1 MQTNLTQRFKEGK
14 SAEAIE
20 SILRSCVHCG
30 FCNAT
35 CPTYQ
40 LLGDELDGPRG
51 RIYQMKQ
58 YFEGAPANRDLQ
70 LHLDRCLTCRSCETT
85 CPSGVNYSRLLE
97 IGREAIE
104 EDLPR
109 PVTQRSLRWGIT
121 WFLNSGWI
129 FKSSILIAQKC
140 RWLLPNK
147 LSVSIPQEKPNIAK
161 VMFQH
166 ERKVLMLSGC
176 VQPALAPNTNAAAKQ
191 LLHRLG
197 LTVIEIDQNN
207 CCGAVGMHTSQIEQ
221 GKAQARRLIDVWW
234 PQVEKGVEAI
244 IFTATGCGVSIKD
257 YGNIFKGEADYSEKA
272 QAISDLAFD
281 LSELVSKEMLDQK
294 ITIDRSMN
302 QSTVVPKRVAF
313 HSPCTMQHALGLKN
327 LVEKILTSVGYQVC
341 HVADSHLCCGSAG
354 TYSILQPEISKQLQK
369 NKQAALTVDSPE
381 VIATANIGCQLQIG
395 QGATVPVVHWVELV
409 NDVL

>member
-207 CCGAVGMHTSQIEQ
+207 CSIC
-221 GKAQARRLIDVWW
+221 DVCIPTA
-234 PQVEKGVEAI
+234 PQ
-244 IFTATGCGVSIKD
+244 
-257 YGNIFKGEADYSEKA
+257 
-272 QAISDLAFD
+272 
-281 LSELVSKEMLDQK
+281 
-294 ITIDRSMN
+294 
-302 QSTVVPKRVAF
+302 
-313 HSPCTMQHALGLKN
+313 
-327 LVEKILTSVGYQVC
+327 
-341 HVADSHLCCGSAG
+341 
-354 TYSILQPEISKQLQK
+354 QLF
-369 NKQAALTVDSPE
+369 
-381 VIATANIGCQLQIG
+381 
-395 QGATVPVVHWVELV
+395 
-409 NDVL
+409 

>member
-1 MQTNLTQRFKEGK
+1 MQTNLAKRFKDGK

-40 LLGDELDGPRG
+40 LKGDELDGPRG

-58 YFEGAPANRDLQ
+58 YFEGAPANKEMQ

-85 CPSGVNYSRLLE
+85 CPSGVDYSHLLE

-104 EDLPR
+104 KDLPR
-109 PVTQRSLRWGIT
+109 SIWQRTLRSSIT
-121 WFLNSGWI
+121 WFLNSGWV
-129 FKSSILIAQKC
+129 FKCSIRVAQQC
-140 RWLLPNK
+140 RWLLPKK
-147 LSVSIPQEKPNIAK
+147 LTDSIPLVKPQIIEGIAE
-161 VMFQH
+161 VIDQH
-166 ERKVLMLSGC
+166 ERRVLMLSGC

-197 LTVIEIDQNN
+197 LSVIEIDQNQ

-221 GKAQARRLIDVWW
+221 GKAQARRLIDTWW
-234 PQVEKGVEAI
+234 PQIESGVEAI
-244 IFTATGCGVSIKD
+244 VFTASGCGVSIKD
-257 YGNIFKGEADYSEKA
+257 YGTIFKEETGYSEKA
-272 QAISDLAFD
+272 KVISDLALD
-281 LSELVSKEMLDQK
+281 LSQLVAKEVADQD
-294 ITIDRSMN
+294 ITI
-302 QSTVVPKRVAF
+302 STPKRVAF
-313 HSPCTMQHALGLKN
+313 HSPCTMQHGLSLKGV
-327 LVEKILTSVGYQVC
+327 VENILTNAGYHLCQIN
-341 HVADSHLCCGSAG
+341 DSHLCCGSAG
-354 TYSILQPEISKQLQK
+354 TYSVLQPEISKQLQA

-395 QGATVPVVHWVELV
+395 NGSSVPVVHWIELL
-409 NDVL
+409 NDAL

>member
-1 MQTNLTQRFKEGK
+1 MQTNLSPRFKEGK
-14 SAEAIE
+14 SAETIE

-40 LLGDELDGPRG
+40 LRGDELDGPRG

-58 YFEGAPANRDLQ
+58 YFEGESANREIQ

-104 EDLPR
+104 HDLPR
-109 PVTQRSLRWGIT
+109 SASQRGLRWAIT

-129 FKSSILIAQKC
+129 FKSAIRIAHNC
-140 RWLLPNK
+140 RWLLPTD
-147 LSVSIPQEKPNIAK
+147 LSQSIPQAKPKIAE
-161 VMFQH
+161 VIGQH
-166 ERKVLMLSGC
+166 ERQVLMLSGC

-197 LTVIEIDQNN
+197 LSVIEIDQNT

-221 GKAQARRLIDVWW
+221 GKAQARRLIDAWW
-234 PQVEKGVEAI
+234 PKIESGVEAI
-244 IFTATGCGVSIKD
+244 VFTASGCGVSIKD
-257 YGNIFKGEADYSEKA
+257 YGTIFKDEIGYAEKG
-272 QAISDLAFD
+272 QAISDLALD
-281 LSELVSKEMLDQK
+281 LSQLVAREIKSQN
-294 ITIDRSMN
+294 ITIDS
-302 QSTVVPKRVAF
+302 PKRVAF
-313 HSPCTMQHALGLKN
+313 HSPCTMQHGLGLKG
-327 LVEKILTSVGYQVC
+327 LVETLLTNAGYHVC
-341 HVADSHLCCGSAG
+341 QVADPHLCCGSAG
-354 TYSILQPEISKQLQK
+354 TYSILQPQISKQLQVD
-369 NKQAALTVDSPE
+369 KQTALTVDSPE

-395 QGATVPVVHWVELV
+395 QGSKVPVVHWIELL
-409 NDVL
+409 NDAL

>member
-58 YFEGAPANRDLQ
+58 YFEGAPANREMQ

-104 EDLPR
+104 DDLPR
-109 PVTQRSLRWGIT
+109 SVTQRSLRWGIT

-129 FKSSILIAQKC
+129 FKSSIQIAQKC

-147 LSVSIPQEKPNIAK
+147 LRVSIPQEKPNIAK
-161 VMFQH
+161 VMVQH

-191 LLHRLG
+191 FLHRLG
-197 LTVIEIDQNN
+197 LSVIEVDQNN

-234 PQVEKGVEAI
+234 PEVGKGVEAI
-244 IFTATGCGVSIKD
+244 IFTATGCGASIKD
-257 YGNIFKGEADYSEKA
+257 YGDIFKDEADYAEKGQTISE
-272 QAISDLAFD
+272 LALD
-281 LSELVSKEMLDQK
+281 LSELVAKEMDNQK
-294 ITIDRSMN
+294 FTIDRSIN
-302 QSTVVPKRVAF
+302 QPTVIPKRVAF
-313 HSPCTMQHALGLKN
+313 HSPCSMQHALGLRN
-327 LVEKILTSVGYQVC
+327 VVEKILTSAGYQVC
-341 HVADSHLCCGSAG
+341 QVADSHLCCGSAG

-369 NKQAALTVDSPE
+369 NKQSALTVDSPE

-395 QGATVPVVHWVELV
+395 QGASVPVVHWIELV

>member
-40 LLGDELDGPRG
+40 LRGDELDGPRG

-58 YFEGAPANRDLQ
+58 YFEGAPANKDVQ

-104 EDLPR
+104 VDLPR
-109 PVTQRSLRWGIT
+109 PIMHRGLRWGIT

-129 FKSSILIAQKC
+129 FKSSIQIAQKC

-147 LSVSIPQEKPNIAK
+147 MSVSIPQVKPNIAK
-161 VMFQH
+161 VIAQH

-197 LTVIEIDQNN
+197 LSVVEINQKH

-221 GKAQARRLIDVWW
+221 GKAQARRLIDAWW

-257 YGNIFKGEADYSEKA
+257 YGTIFKGEAGYAEKG

-281 LSELVSKEMLDQK
+281 LSELVAKEMADQNF
-294 ITIDRSMN
+294 TIDRSMN
-302 QSTVVPKRVAF
+302 QSTNNPKRVAF

-327 LVEKILTSVGYQVC
+327 VVEKILTSAGYHVC
-341 HVADSHLCCGSAG
+341 QVADSHLCCGSAG

-369 NKQAALTVDSPE
+369 NKQTALTVDSPE

-395 QGATVPVVHWVELV
+395 QGAKVPVVHWIELV